1 MIFNILPI
9 CPRCHHF
16 FDAPAKAF
24 TLHHEWHCWV
34 FTDKKS
40 FTASSGESYLNP
52 FYKFYYAYPPPIH
65 MRKISRINV
74 EKIKENQE
82 KEFENRKGVPA
93 EVYFKNVVKI
103 LQSQGRWNEDEKV
116 PRPRVLNEKLEC
128 IDYL

>member
-1 MIFNILPI
+1 
-9 CPRCHHF
+9 
-16 FDAPAKAF
+16 
-24 TLHHEWHCWV
+24 
-34 FTDKKS
+34 
-40 FTASSGESYLNP
+40 
-52 FYKFYYAYPPPIH
+52 